1 MFLTTW
7 NDTHTSFSY
16 ETTVRAS
23 NASLN
28 ELHRE
33 IGSAVHM
40 LGTEGRRVA
49 ESLGLRW
56 TEYAQHILK
65 KPLSSEA
72 ISDMTL
78 EEQQAVEDNVVHI
91 ISENTPRPLEQRPTT
106 LHGITIS
113 HDNVSDTCDVYDLF
127 TVV

>member
-1 MFLTTW
+1 
-7 NDTHTSFSY
+7 
-16 ETTVRAS
+16 
-23 NASLN
+23 
-28 ELHRE
+28 
-33 IGSAVHM
+33 M

-78 EEQQAVEDNVVHI
+78 EEQRAVEDNVVHI
-91 ISENTPRPLEQRPTT
+91 TSENIPRPLEQRPTT
-106 LHGITIS
+106 LHGVSIS
-113 HDNVSDTCDVYDLF
+113 HQPKPEPGEREGGYDLF
-127 TVV
+127 TEC